1 MNIDQGFGTGS
12 NVTFGSVPDDCIHG
26 GSENVNTLYL
36 DKKYDDWWTVR
47 MRDLRY
53 GKDSIK
59 SSNTF
64 EAILDSGTSF
74 MSISKSD
81 FDNLA

>member
-26 GSENVNTLYL
+26 GSINTLYL
-36 DKKYDDWWTVR
+36 DKRYDDWWTVS
-47 MRDLRY
+47 MKDVKY
-53 GKDSIK
+53 GDISIK

-64 EAILDSGTSF
+64 
-74 MSISKSD
+74 
-81 FDNLA
+81 